1 MKKIN
6 KPSTPTKQKI
16 PLSILSL
23 YENLKIHKHDEKYI
37 KELMQKE
44 EVSNIIKTIL
54 EKEERQIPEIY
65 ILKIYL
71 YQLKKF
77 IEILTSDDEQL
88 KIDPILV
95 KVCKVMKTETFEE
108 NSFLMRIGE
117 KGTIFYVTLSGSVVI
132 LVPKEYIAF
141 LNRDQYINYLKFLYN
156 NKEIY
161 LLEKTFSSNESVFLI
176 DREEFEQFDSRYV
189 FNGIPLEEYLLLI
202 NAKKKYEDKE
212 KEIRKEKKEEEMEK
226 IDEFELEYKM
236 EQNFNMIN
244 RIKKNE
250 IFYKPFK
257 LKIFGYVN
265 LVELGIGST
274 FGEVALTK
282 LNNERTA
289 TIFVKDKSVFGTL
302 TVQDFKEL
310 MKGFLEKI
318 KRTKIFFVFSTPL
331 FKNLHMGEIVRS
343 YWNYFVERKIDKG
356 KFLFQTGNLR
366 EEIIFLQNGTIKL
379 YIPQCNYMKLNS
391 LICEIKNIYCDE
403 RNISEIQ
410 KDITLSIVNKGEI
423 LGMEDCV
430 CGNYYFCNAICES
443 ENAVFFSIDLKFLY
457 KIINEYDD
465 IKLNWKNLQNNKN
478 QFILNRLDNIL
489 RVFKNSVHGEIKQGE
504 NNKNLT
510 KIENFFNTKIEIK
523 KKKGK
528 KKLGKIILGNLDLK
542 KKNRNLTECN
552 ILFNNKQNIN
562 TLEHTSQN
570 SFSNLNQEANFF
582 KGESQS
588 FRNIKLHFNPILNI
602 RRNISH
608 IKTEENSVEKFSK
621 NENNSYSLFLNN
633 TSSLMKNKNL
643 FKLWKS
649 NFKSDDRSYRQLSNG
664 IDNKYLKKLL
674 YIDGITKALFENRLK
689 KEDFQN
695 YKNFNYL
702 SEFQKNKVTLGIQVS
717 SYDDNKYDN
726 KYKTINSDNSR
737 HKSKLPSFYYYGKRR
752 EKYSKLYDGEL

>member
-6 KPSTPTKQKI
+6 KPSTPTKQRI
-16 PLSILSL
+16 PLSIISL
-23 YENLKIHKHDEKYI
+23 YEKLKVHKHDEKFI
-37 KELMQKE
+37 KDLMQKE

-65 ILKIYL
+65 ILKTYL

-77 IEILTSDDEQL
+77 IEILTSDDENL
-88 KIDPILV
+88 KIDPILI

-189 FNGIPLEEYLLLI
+189 FHGIPLEEYLLLI
-202 NAKKKYEDKE
+202 NGKKKYEDKE
-212 KEIRKEKKEEEMEK
+212 KELGNEKIEENNIEN
-226 IDEFELEYKM
+226 IDEFELEFKM
-236 EQNFNMIN
+236 QQNFNSIN
-244 RIKKNE
+244 HIKKNE

-257 LKIFGYVN
+257 LKIFGYVD
-265 LVELGIGST
+265 LVELGIGSS

-289 TIFVKDKSVFGTL
+289 TIFVKNKSVFGTL

-356 KFLFQTGNLR
+356 KFLFQNGDLR
-366 EEIIFLQNGTIKL
+366 EEIFFLQKGIIKL

-391 LICEIKNIYCDE
+391 LICEIKNIYCDD

-410 KDITLSIVNKGEI
+410 KDITLTIVNQGEI

-465 IKLNWKNLQNNKN
+465 IKLNWRNLQDKKN
-478 QFILNRLDNIL
+478 SFILDRLDNIL

-510 KIENFFNTKIEIK
+510 RIENFFNTKIEIK

-542 KKNRNLTECN
+542 KKNRNLTDGN
-552 ILFNNKQNIN
+552 IIFNNKENIN
-562 TLEHTSQN
+562 SIEHTSQN
-570 SFSNLNQEANFF
+570 SFANLNTESNFYQR
-582 KGESQS
+582 ESQS
-588 FRNIKLHFNPILNI
+588 FRNIKLQFNPILNI

-608 IKTEENSVEKFSK
+608 IKNDENSIEKFSK
-621 NENNSYSLFLNN
+621 NGNYSYSLFLNS
-633 TSSLMKNKNL
+633 TSGIMKNKNL

-649 NFKSDDRSYRQLSNG
+649 NFRLDDKNYRTLSNG

-702 SEFQKNKVTLGIQVS
+702 SEFQKNKVNIGIHAS
-717 SYDDNKYDN
+717 SYDDN

-737 HKSKLPSFYYYGKRR
+737 IKNKLPSFYYYGKRR
-752 EKYSKLYDGEL
+752 EKYSKLYDGEI